1 VRRLLDKDPSRRF
14 ESAAE
19 LIEELR
25 KVEGDLVRHARW
37 HRRRL
42 MLALGTAAAL
52 AVGVA
57 GGCLVPGPRARWARQ
72 AARPEIARL
81 IDDEEFTKAAAL
93 ARKAR
98 AALPGDAT
106 LDQLWE
112 DATFEASFD
121 SVPQGADVAC
131 RPLGAASGAWQ
142 RLGRTPLTRA
152 RVPKANYFLRIE
164 KPGFRAVQQIW
175 PGTPWLLGGADV
187 KVRLDEEERAPAGMV
202 RVAGGDTRPRI
213 PGLQTQP
220 LLTLPDYWIDQHE
233 VTNGEYA
240 RFVEAGG
247 YEKRDLWVEP
257 FVRDSR
263 ALDWDEAMAAFR
275 DSTGRPGPASWDLGR
290 FPKGQEDHPVVGV
303 SWYEAAAYSQFV
315 AKGLPSIYHWSRAAQ
330 VGVSHFIVPVSNFGT
345 TGTVAVG
352 GALSG
357 FGTSDMAG
365 NAKEWCRNEAGGG
378 KRYILGGGFGEP
390 TYMFN
395 DADAQSPWERRP
407 NYGFRCVRLD
417 VPPPAGATARVEP
430 PSRDF
435 EKEKPVSDE
444 VFRAFKG
451 LYAYDRT
458 ELDARVEE
466 VETTDEWAREKVSF
480 SAAYGGERV
489 MAHLY
494 LPRNASPPFQTV
506 VLFPGSGGMYAE
518 RYPGLAELGTL
529 FPRTGRALLEPI
541 FKGTFERRDGL
552 KYDYP
557 EPTAFWRDHV
567 IAWSKDIGR
576 SLDYLETRPDID
588 RSRLAYIGQSWGA
601 AMAPIMLALEERF
614 RAAVLTSGGLQLQ
627 RTLPEAEAINFI
639 TRVRLPTLVLGGRY
653 DHFFPEAPTQ
663 RPFRQLLGTAAMDK
677 RFVLYDVGHTL
688 PRKDVARESID
699 WLDRYLGPVGR
710 E

>member
-1 VRRLLDKDPSRRF
+1 
-14 ESAAE
+14 
-19 LIEELR
+19 
-25 KVEGDLVRHARW
+25 
-37 HRRRL
+37 

-52 AVGVA
+52 AVSVA
-57 GGCLVPGPRARWARQ
+57 GGWLWHRASRARWARQ

-81 IDDEEFTKAAAL
+81 IEDEEFTKAAAL
-93 ARKAR
+93 AREAR
-98 AALPGDAT
+98 AALPGDAS

-131 RPLGAASGAWQ
+131 RPLGVASGAWQ
-142 RLGRTPLTRA
+142 RLGKTPLA
-152 RVPKANYFLRIE
+152 KASVPKANYFLRIE
-164 KPGFRAVQQIW
+164 KPGFRAFQQIW

-330 VGVSHFIVPVSNFGT
+330 VGVSQLHRAGQQLRHGRDRGRGRGPS
-345 TGTVAVG
+345 
-352 GALSG
+352 SG

-365 NAKEWCRNEAGGG
+365 NAKEWCRNEGGGG

-417 VPPPAGATARVEP
+417 VPPRRGRRLGSSRRRGTSRRRSRSRTRSSG
-430 PSRDF
+430 PSR
-435 EKEKPVSDE
+435 VSTPTTGPSSTLE
-444 VFRAFKG
+444 SRKSRRQTNG
-451 LYAYDRT
+451 RRRRSPSPRPT
-458 ELDARVEE
+458 E
-466 VETTDEWAREKVSF
+466 
-480 SAAYGGERV
+480 
-489 MAHLY
+489 
-494 LPRNASPPFQTV
+494 AS
-506 VLFPGSGGMYAE
+506 G
-518 RYPGLAELGTL
+518 
-529 FPRTGRALLEPI
+529 
-541 FKGTFERRDGL
+541 
-552 KYDYP
+552 
-557 EPTAFWRDHV
+557 
-567 IAWSKDIGR
+567 
-576 SLDYLETRPDID
+576 
-588 RSRLAYIGQSWGA
+588 
-601 AMAPIMLALEERF
+601 
-614 RAAVLTSGGLQLQ
+614 
-627 RTLPEAEAINFI
+627 
-639 TRVRLPTLVLGGRY
+639 
-653 DHFFPEAPTQ
+653 
-663 RPFRQLLGTAAMDK
+663 
-677 RFVLYDVGHTL
+677 
-688 PRKDVARESID
+688 
-699 WLDRYLGPVGR
+699 
-710 E
+710 